1 MTFIPPA
8 TYVPPPQ
15 ATLEAQELARE
26 LECLIEEF
34 QDRHPR
40 TAAKDVQQAIRIVGM
55 RAGAGQLRQKA
66 VVVGLALVLGLLAF
80 LLFGMMYFRSAG

>member
-1 MTFIPPA
+1 MTFIPPT

-40 TAAKDVQQAIRIVGM
+40 IDAKDVQQAIRIVGM
-55 RAGAGQLRQKA
+55 RAGAGQLRQRAA
-66 VVVGLALVLGLLAF
+66 VVVLAVGLGLLAF
-80 LLFGMMYFRSAG
+80 VLFGLMYFRSAG

>member
-1 MTFIPPA
+1 MTFIPPT
-8 TYVPPPQ
+8 TYVPPAQ

-55 RAGAGQLRQKA
+55 RAGAGQLRQRA
-66 VVVGLALVLGLLAF
+66 VVAGLAVGLGLAF
-80 LLFGMMYFRSAG
+80 LLLGLMYFRSVG